1 MFHSLRSP
9 ILEHKI
15 QAGNP
20 HILGLIQIFQKHLW
34 RERNVYTETKPSS
47 FFMFP
52 FGGLSSYVTGV
63 NQHRLEPKP
72 CHHSDWL
79 SQLNQSKTG
88 TQFSA
93 QQVVLS
99 CRSLNVAQRLHVVTA
114 AFISS
119 QRRKSNRAC
128 VVQLA
133 CWSLEFRAALGSCAD
148 GVWSFYLCI
157 CKTA

>member
-1 MFHSLRSP
+1 
-9 ILEHKI
+9 
-15 QAGNP
+15 
-20 HILGLIQIFQKHLW
+20 
-34 RERNVYTETKPSS
+34 
-47 FFMFP
+47 MFP

-119 QRRKSNRAC
+119 QCRKSNQAC
-128 VVQLA
+128 VVQHWGHVQMVCRAFIYVFVKLLTNGV
-133 CWSLEFRAALGSCAD
+133 SLLLVRLYSSSRVYFKM
-148 GVWSFYLCI
+148 YN
-157 CKTA
+157 